1 MDKSDGEL
9 ANIKDPLEVNS
20 DTEKNTNSVNN
31 NSNDNQ
37 YSSSANNNSDT
48 KLEYENNPEKPYC
61 ETKKTDEAQAKN
73 KNIFSSFYDYINN
86 YINNMES
93 QEEVLIK
100 TFFHLIIQFLIIF
113 IFTLLGFIY
122 EINEAFVA
130 STGAI
135 WGTLVP
141 TTVVILIMCFTA
153 LCIEDYK
160 RGSKW
165 LYIYLIIY
173 IPCVVFYFFLLSG
186 ATNNINIICGL
197 VLYIFD
203 ILSFFVVI
211 MIYKEIRYIVF
222 IIFSVV
228 ITIIILLIFH
238 FVWIKDGLIT
248 FKISTVGLSEIIYL
262 IIITKFSI
270 YKVEE
275 YLFETIVFDLAIF
288 SPLAFIIFIIVV
300 IAFFYIH
307 YQNYISLF
315 K

>member
-1 MDKSDGEL
+1 MIVQKMIL
-9 ANIKDPLEVNS
+9 KKTKIFLHLPNIIIDNKNDYEENNENPNYEQE
-20 DTEKNTNSVNN
+20 EKIENKNFEH
-31 NSNDNQ
+31 NSNIFF
-37 YSSSANNNSDT
+37 SI
-48 KLEYENNPEKPYC
+48 
-61 ETKKTDEAQAKN
+61 KN
-73 KNIFSSFYDYINN
+73 HIKNIIYNN
-86 YINNMES
+86 YNEIFLYS
-93 QEEVLIK
+93 LL
-100 TFFHLIIQFLIIF
+100 HLFIQVIIIF

-288 SPLAFIIFIIVV
+288 SPLAFIIFIIAV
-300 IAFFYIH
+300 IAFFYGMITNQTH
-307 YQNYISLF
+307 L
-315 K
+315 

>member
-9 ANIKDPLEVNS
+9 ANIKDPLGVNS
-20 DTEKNTNSVNN
+20 DIEKNTNSVNN

-48 KLEYENNPEKPYC
+48 KLEYEYNLEKPYC
-61 ETKKTDEAQAKN
+61 ETKKTDEAQAKK

-100 TFFHLIIQFLIIF
+100 TFFHLIIQFIIIF

-197 VLYIFD
+197 VLYILD
-203 ILSFFVVI
+203 ILSFIIVI

-288 SPLAFIIFIIVV
+288 SPLAFIIFIIAV
-300 IAFFYIH
+300 IAFFYGMITN
-307 YQNYISLF
+307 QTPL
-315 K
+315 